1 MGGDR
6 AGIFKHMKDKKL
18 VKSSQHG
25 FTKGTLHLANMIAF
39 YNEITASAAVGR
51 TVNVVYLGFKKI
63 F

>member
-1 MGGDR
+1 
-6 AGIFKHMKDKKL
+6 MKDKKL